1 MAFYKYLPPIIRTNY
16 SNSERSSVNHAVLS
30 SINDSLNNLQNYTTD
45 NRIQS
50 FLNTA
55 TGNFLDEWG
64 EWFGVPRKTGQSDID
79 YRNWIIDYVL
89 LKKGS
94 KNAIIY
100 AIKLFLNLFDAYI
113 DIEEPYKE
121 VMITDQSKLDD
132 TDHLSGSYYRWG
144 IINIIV
150 DQPVPVSIYT
160 IIREFKPAG
169 VNFYITIDESKNINS
184 IPATSSYLA
193 SSFKDISEISIGKN
207 AYDYQMPITGYISSD
222 IDGNLFTLDKSK
234 LDDVDV
240 ITGNEL
246 ATNGEPY
253 NYGTYVLNSES
264 VNNLSPS
271 TSDTKSYLDT
281 LGTSLNKNLYT
292 TGATSIQGSI
302 SDDVTRIP
310 TKVGSEIRSY
320 VSYGMSVFLAYNVNY
335 SLNTYSDIFKAIYND
350 NELSDKTRFINQAN
364 WIKFNLNINNTK
376 RGSYSLFLYNFSTN
390 KLDLISSQQITSV
403 IIANLTN
410 YINSSGYLYLAIQF
424 ISTIKGNYTLTI
436 NNPTFIINNDLGFN
450 PQTTY
455 SNSLFEIKTKQRN
468 GGTPFKIGTSAIG
481 SSYISSSK
489 S

>member
-1 MAFYKYLPPIIRTNY
+1 MF
-16 SNSERSSVNHAVLS
+16 
-30 SINDSLNNLQNYTTD
+30 
-45 NRIQS
+45 
-50 FLNTA
+50 
-55 TGNFLDEWG
+55 
-64 EWFGVPRKTGQSDID
+64 
-79 YRNWIIDYVL
+79 
-89 LKKGS
+89 
-94 KNAIIY
+94 
-100 AIKLFLNLFDAYI
+100 
-113 DIEEPYKE
+113 KE
-121 VMITDQSKLDD
+121 
-132 TDHLSGSYYRWG
+132 
-144 IINIIV
+144 
-150 DQPVPVSIYT
+150 VPVSIYT

-222 IDGNLFTLDKSK
+222 IDGNLFTLDQSK

-271 TSDTKSYLDT
+271 TSDTKRYLDT
-281 LGTSLNKNLYT
+281 LGTSLNKNLYN
-292 TGATSIQGSI
+292 TGATSIQGFINDI
-302 SDDVTRIP
+302 STRIP
-310 TKVGSEIRSY
+310 AKVGSEIRSY
-320 VSYGMSVFLAYNVNY
+320 VSSGMSVFLTYNVNY
-335 SLNTYSDIFKAIYND
+335 SLNNYSDIFEAIYND
-350 NELSDKTRFINQAN
+350 NELSNKISFINHAN

-376 RGSYSLFLYNFSTN
+376 SGSYRLFLYNFSTN

-410 YINSSGYLYLAIQF
+410 YISSSGYLYLAIQF
-424 ISTIKGNYTLTI
+424 ISTINGDYTLTI

-455 SNSLFEIKTKQRN
+455 SNSLFEIETKQRN
-468 GGTPFKIGTSAIG
+468 DGSPFQIGTSAIG